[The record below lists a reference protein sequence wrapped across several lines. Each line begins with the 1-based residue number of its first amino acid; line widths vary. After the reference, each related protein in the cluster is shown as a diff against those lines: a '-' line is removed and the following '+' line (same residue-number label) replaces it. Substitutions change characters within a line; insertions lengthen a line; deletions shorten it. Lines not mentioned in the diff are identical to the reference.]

1 MDDDEQTRSRAPE
14 AGWQRR
20 KLFVHRVWQSLWRM
34 HSDTKAYVTLDAPG
48 IAAHMDASSPA
59 ERRLVRNAFA
69 AARVAGGQDEESKR
83 LQGKGN
89 QRGGDTPP
97 RSGENHAEGDTS
109 SSSGEN
115 RTGGTGPPGG
125 GGSGG
130 SHAGGGDGNDGQD
143 GEESPF
149 DVGGEYGRRQ
159 KVGFVLG
166 PLLFALIL
174 LAPTPD
180 GLAMA
185 GQATAAVTVWVAVWW
200 ISEAIPIPAT
210 SLLPIVLFPLT
221 GALPLAE
228 TSPAYANPLI
238 FLFMGGFFLAMA
250 MQRWGLHRRI
260 ALRTIKAVGT
270 QPSRIILGFMIAT
283 AFLSMWVSNSATV
296 MMMVPIALAVI
307 YQTGDLIEESKL
319 DIETGEGEFAFGVSL
334 MLCIAYSASVGGV
347 ATLIGTP
354 PNLLF
359 AGQAGELFGESIGF
373 AEWMLYGVPIAVIGL
388 VGVYVYVTRLAI
400 TPQFDQLPAGAAAI
414 DDELARLGST
424 SRQER
429 LVLVVFVGMALSWI
443 GASLVDQAGLLP
455 VPDDV
460 DSLVAIAGA
469 MLLFSI
475 PTRTKDGNRTFLLDW
490 TTGVKIPWGVI
501 LLFGGGLAI
510 AAAFGE
516 TGLAVWI
523 GEQLEVL
530 EGTQM
535 LVILLAVVTMTVF
548 LTEMTS
554 NTATT
559 AMLMPILAGVA
570 VGINVHPFGLMIAAA
585 TAASFAFMLPVATP
599 PNAIVFGSG
608 YITIPQMAKV
618 GVGLNLLGIILIT
631 LLAVAWLPL
640 VWGID
645 VTALP
650 PEFVEAWGG

>member
-1 MDDDEQTRSRAPE
+1 MERGRDIRSAVDEASGQLWKRLAR
-14 AGWQRR
+14 
-20 KLFVHRVWQSLWRM
+20 LWRLLWRS
-34 HSDTKAYVTLDAPG
+34 HEETKAYVTLDGRG
-48 IAAHMDASSPA
+48 IAEQLDWRPA
-59 ERRLVRNAFA
+59 REYRPD
-69 AARVAGGQDEESKR
+69 GGALTD
-83 LQGKGN
+83 
-89 QRGGDTPP
+89 
-97 RSGENHAEGDTS
+97 
-109 SSSGEN
+109 
-115 RTGGTGPPGG
+115 GGTQVHSADGERDPHRPEADDDGG
-125 GGSGG
+125 GES
-130 SHAGGGDGNDGQD
+130 
-143 GEESPF
+143 SPF

-159 KVGFVLG
+159 RIGFVLG
-166 PLLFALIL
+166 PALFALLL
-174 LAPTPD
+174 LAPTPE
-180 GLAMA
+180 GLSAS

-221 GALPLAE
+221 GALALAE
-228 TSPAYANPLI
+228 TAPSYADPLI

-260 ALRTIKAVGT
+260 ALQTIRTVGT

-307 YQTGDLIEESKL
+307 YQTGDLIDDAGL
-319 DIETGEGEFAFGVSL
+319 GIETGEGEFVFGVAL

-373 AEWMLYGVPIAVIGL
+373 AEWMLYGVPIAAVGL
-388 VGVYVYVTRLAI
+388 IGVYVYVTRLAM
-400 TPQFDQLPAGAAAI
+400 TPQFDQLPAGATAI
-414 DDELARLGST
+414 NEELERLGT
-424 SRQER
+424 ASRQEW
-429 LVLVVFVGMALSWI
+429 LVLVVFVGMASAWI
-443 GASLVDQAGLLP
+443 GASLVDQVGVVP

-460 DSLVAIAGA
+460 DSLIAVAGA
-469 MLLFSI
+469 MVLFSV
-475 PTRTKDGNRTFLLDW
+475 PTTTDDGDRTFLLDW
-490 TTGVKIPWGVI
+490 TNAVDIPWGVI

-510 AAAFGE
+510 AAAFGAS
-516 TGLAVWI
+516 GLAVWI
-523 GEQLEVL
+523 GEQLGVL
-530 EGTQM
+530 EGTAM
-535 LVILLAVVTMTVF
+535 IVILLTVVTVTVF

-570 VGINVHPFGLMIAAA
+570 VGISVHPFGLMIAAA

-618 GVGLNLLGIILIT
+618 GVGLNILGIALIT
-631 LLAVAWLPL
+631 LVAMLWLPL
-640 VWGID
+640 AWGID
-645 VTALP
+645 VTSLP
-650 PEFVEAWGG
+650 AEFVDAWSQ